1 MQKLARDREGRLIES
16 KKLYRF
22 LRESEEV
29 AEWIGDQTTIAASE
43 DYGRDV
49 EHVELLIQ
57 VWVLFSILFSA
68 RYRTKIYLFRLI
80 CMLTGSFVICSVMR
94 YTIFNLFLV

>member
-1 MQKLARDREGRLIES
+1 MQKEIEHESKELESLCKLKESRLMES

-22 LRESEEV
+22 LREAEEV
-29 AEWIGDQTTIAASE
+29 AEWINDQTVVAASE

-57 VWVLFSILFSA
+57 VSLQKFVRHFVHCAEYLAFIL
-68 RYRTKIYLFRLI
+68 
-80 CMLTGSFVICSVMR
+80 
-94 YTIFNLFLV
+94 